1 MLRLEAQ
8 IPQRGKN
15 ISMKKTQYLTAP
27 LKTPHMPPGVPYIV
41 VNEAAER
48 FSFYGMRTIL
58 VVFMTQYLMGAG
70 GQLAVMSADEAKSY
84 FHMFVAAVY
93 FTPIFGALL
102 ADVWLGKYRTI
113 IYLSLVYCLG
123 HLALALDDTRLGLAT
138 GLTLIAIGSGGIKPC
153 VSANVG
159 DQFGQTNKH
168 LIERVYGWFYF
179 SINFGSFIS
188 TLLTP
193 WLLEKYGPHVAF
205 AVPGILM
212 FFATVV
218 FWMGRKKFVHIPA
231 GGIGFL
237 KETFSREGLGALGK
251 LAVIYVFVAMFWALY
266 DQTGSAWVL
275 QAEKMDRNWL
285 GFEWLPSQLQ
295 AINPILILIFI
306 PLFSYVV
313 YPLINKV
320 FPLTPLR
327 KITIGMFL
335 TAVSFLVCAWIEMQI
350 SAGGRPNIV
359 WQFVSYVI
367 MTAAEV
373 FISITSLEF
382 AYTQAPKKM
391 KSFVMSAYLLSISL
405 GNAFTSAVNHVIEN
419 PDGTSKLAG
428 ADYYLFFAGLMLTT
442 AVVFIFVAL
451 RYQEKTYIQDE
462 LEPVEA

>member
-1 MLRLEAQ
+1 
-8 IPQRGKN
+8 
-15 ISMKKTQYLTAP
+15 MKKTQYLTAP
-27 LKTPHMPPGVPYIV
+27 IKTPHMPPGVPYIV

-70 GQLAVMSADEAKSY
+70 GVLDVMGEEEAKSY
-84 FHMFVAAVY
+84 FHLFVAAVY
-93 FTPIFGALL
+93 FTPFFGALL
-102 ADVWLGKYRTI
+102 ADALLGKYRTI
-113 IYLSLVYCLG
+113 IWLSLVYCLG

-138 GLTLIAIGSGGIKPC
+138 GLVLIAVGSGGIKPC

-179 SINFGSFIS
+179 SINFGSFFS

-193 WLLEKYGPHVAF
+193 WLLEKFGPHVAF

-212 FFATVV
+212 FIATVV
-218 FWMGRKKFVHIPA
+218 FWMGRRKYVHIPA

-251 LAVIYVFVAMFWALY
+251 LAVIYLFVAMFWALY

-306 PLFSYVV
+306 PLFSYVI
-313 YPLINKV
+313 YPLISKV

-335 TAVSFLVCAWIEMQI
+335 TAASFLICAWIETRI
-350 SAGGRPNIV
+350 GAGERPNIV
-359 WQFVSYVI
+359 WQFVTYVV
-367 MTAAEV
+367 MTAAEI

-405 GNAFTSAVNHVIEN
+405 GNFFTFAVNYFIEN

-428 ADYYLFFAGLMLTT
+428 ADYYLFFAGLMLAT
-442 AVVFIFVAL
+442 AVVFIFVAM

-462 LEPVEA
+462 MEAGAG